1 MRLRVTNGCGMK
13 STTRLLNTQVVA
25 ESPEIQAESV
35 DLGMV
40 RPWRIALIIKHMQVQ
55 LIVDLIDSL
64 VVGRFG
70 ADSENPPDIDLRPFN
85 AEQMGVSRRHLLMK
99 LEGDT
104 VMAID
109 NHSSN
114 GTTLNGRRLNPGEPC
129 ALRHGDELVLGA
141 LKMQIALLI
150 NPLD

>member
-1 MRLRVTNGCGMK
+1 MK
-13 STTRLLNTQVVA
+13 STTRLLNTQEVV
-25 ESPEIQAESV
+25 EPPELQVEPV

-40 RPWRIALIIKHMQVQ
+40 RPWRIALIVKHIQVQ
-55 LIVDLIDSL
+55 LIVDLIDTL
-64 VVGRFG
+64 VIGRYV
-70 ADSENPPDIDLRPFN
+70 ADNESPPDIDLRPFN

-99 LEGDT
+99 LDGDT
-104 VMAID
+104 VNVID

-114 GTTLNGRRLNPGEPC
+114 GTTLNGKRLNPGEPQ